1 MSEIVVKSKNCI
13 ECISNNITN
22 KAILHTKLKLIL
34 CSQCRQLDKYTLITK
49 TKSKTEY
56 LLNDEDLIGLE
67 SISAK
72 IPYGMATYYKKL
84 DLIVKACSKFNTTPN
99 ELTITIS
106 NIKNDKDYKKEER
119 KKKRIEKETIN
130 KNIRKDE
137 LILALQNAGL
147 ELRSDSVLC
156 QTYID
161 GKCDGKKNSNSNSNN
176 NNNNT
181 SIDTS
186 IDTTID
192 TTIEKIVKRMC
203 QIKYLYEYCHME
215 ECKDIAYEEYNNEL
229 KAGYYSD
236 FSVSESAEYMAL
248 KKYSKSVYPNVFP
261 WKI

>member
-1 MSEIVVKSKNCI
+1 MTELVSKSKNCI
-13 ECISNNITN
+13 ECISNNISN
-22 KAILHTKLKLIL
+22 KASLYTKLKLIL
-34 CSQCRQLDKYTLITK
+34 CSPCRQLDKYTLITK

-56 LLNDEDLIGLE
+56 LLNDEDLIGLV

-72 IPYGMATYYKKL
+72 ITYGIATYYKKL
-84 DLIVKACSKFNTTPN
+84 DLIDKACCKFNTTPN
-99 ELTITIS
+99 ELTTTIN
-106 NIKNDKDYKKEER
+106 NIKNDKDYKKEEK

-130 KNIRKDE
+130 KNIRKDK

-161 GKCDGKKNSNSNSNN
+161 GKCDNKKNSNNSNN
-176 NNNNT
+176 NN
-181 SIDTS
+181 
-186 IDTTID
+186 

-203 QIKYLYEYCHME
+203 QMKYLYEYCHME

-236 FSVSESAEYMAL
+236 FTVSESAEYMAL
-248 KKYSKSVYPNVFP
+248 NKYSKSVYPVIFP
-261 WKI
+261 WQI